1 MVDWIDTETATA
13 KFGTRKAGKGKAG
26 KGKAGKTKPH
36 ATKAHKAKA
45 CNARLKRRLQILLES
60 MSKHPLLKFPAGCNG
75 RAEVKAAYRFV
86 NNEHVTASSVLAPHH
101 DATIERIREQTVV
114 LIPQDTTE
122 LDVTRPHEVMVGSG
136 PLNESSRVGFHDHA
150 SLAFTPEHLPLGA
163 VDVKIWARDPVE
175 FEKDADQ
182 KRAERRAKSIE
193 DKESVRWLEG
203 YRAACH
209 VAHAAPETH
218 IVSLSDSE
226 GDIYEFILEG
236 QANEGDR
243 KASFIIRACQNR
255 ALVATDENPFPE
267 PHNLLREQ
275 VLSTPI
281 LVERILDIR
290 GRDPKSKDA
299 RKRKQPREPRTA
311 VVVIRAARVKLRGPS
326 RPGGKLEDVE
336 VNVVLVTEPNPPPDA
351 EPIEWI
357 LLTDLPIDTVE
368 DVLRVIDYYACR
380 WQIEIYFRILKSG
393 CKVEESQ
400 LETAARFE
408 PYLALNMIVSW
419 RIMHVMML
427 GRECPDLPCDVAFDD
442 DEWQAVYA
450 AVKKE
455 KPPSQ
460 PPPLKTIVGM
470 IASLGGWL
478 GRKCDGPPGP
488 KAMWIGIQRMTDLA
502 LGWRACIEHI
512 TGAAQDLASTERS
525 RE

>member
-1 MVDWIDTETATA
+1 MVDWIDSETATA
-13 KFGTRKAGKGKAG
+13 KFGTRKAGKGKAV
-26 KGKAGKTKPH
+26 KAT
-36 ATKAHKAKA
+36 ARQTKA
-45 CNARLKRRLQILLES
+45 CNARLKKRLQMVLES
-60 MSKHPLLKFPAGCNG
+60 MINKPSLKFPAGCNG
-75 RAEVKAAYRFV
+75 RAEVKAAYRFLD
-86 NNEHVTASSVLAPHH
+86 NEHVTASSILAPHR
-101 DATIERIREQTVV
+101 DATIERIRAQTVV
-114 LIPQDTTE
+114 LIAQDTTE
-122 LDVTRPHEVMVGSG
+122 LDVTRPHEIVVGSG

-150 SLAFTPEHLPLGA
+150 SLAMTPEHLALGVVQA
-163 VDVKIWARDPVE
+163 KIWARDPVE

-193 DKESVRWLEG
+193 DKESVRWPEG
-203 YRAACH
+203 YLAACQ
-209 VAHAAPETH
+209 VAQEAPETH
-218 IVSLSDSE
+218 IVSLADSE
-226 GDIYEFILEG
+226 GDIYEFILE
-236 QANEGDR
+236 ARAVEGVR

-255 ALVATDENPFPE
+255 ALVATDETPFPE
-267 PHNLLREQ
+267 LHNHLREQ

-281 LVERILDIR
+281 LAERTLEIR
-290 GRDPKSKDA
+290 GRDPKSKDH

-311 VVVIRAARVKLRGPS
+311 VVAIRAARVTLRGPS

-336 VNVVLVTEPNPPPDA
+336 VNVVLVSELNPPPGA

-368 DVLRVIDYYACR
+368 DVLHVIDYYTCR

-400 LETAARFE
+400 LQTAARFE

-455 KPPSQ
+455 RPPSQ
-460 PPPLKTIVGM
+460 PPSMKTIVGM

-488 KAMWIGIQRMTDLA
+488 KAMWVGIQRMTDLA
-502 LGWRACIEHI
+502 LGWRACIEHT